1 MSFDAALNYF
11 ANTLHQLG
19 PTLDAG
25 LLIFARTLAF
35 IQYCSIFNRKDVA
48 FNIKLAF
55 AIFLT
60 MTLLWIV
67 PIEPSSNVL
76 HNLGAA
82 FFIQLIINI
91 TLGALLGF
99 VGDLLLKTLS
109 SAGSTMNAQIGLSS
123 AMVFDP
129 STKTQVMILD
139 RLFAFIGLL
148 LFIHL
153 GGFYWLIQGLERSF
167 QVFPLYNPMP
177 DVINEINLDY
187 LTTVSSNIINVGTQ
201 LVSPIIIVT
210 MAVDIILGIVN
221 RTAQQMPVFQMSFAL
236 KPSIGVAVLLATL
249 PIMLQSM
256 VNFLTDYSQL
266 Y

>member
-1 MSFDAALNYF
+1 MAFEAALQGFNDI
-11 ANTLHQLG
+11 LRELG
-19 PTLDAG
+19 PTMDAG
-25 LLIFARTLAF
+25 LLIFARTLAY

-60 MTLLWIV
+60 LILLWIV
-67 PIEPSSNVL
+67 PIERPEALEAGITGKFLLQVGVNV
-76 HNLGAA
+76 
-82 FFIQLIINI
+82 
-91 TLGALLGF
+91 TLGLLLGF

-109 SAGSTMNAQIGLSS
+109 AAGSMMNAQIGLSS

-139 RLFAFIGLL
+139 RLFAFLGLL

-153 GGFYWLIQGLERSF
+153 GGFYWLVQGLERSF
-167 QVFPLYNPMP
+167 HVFPLYESMP
-177 DVINEINLDY
+177 DVIGEINLDY
-187 LTTVSSNIINVGTQ
+187 LETASGNIINVGTQ
-201 LVSPIIIVT
+201 LVAPIIIVT

-236 KPSIGVAVLLATL
+236 KPSIGVAVLLATT
-249 PIMLQSM
+249 PIMIQSM
-256 VNFLTDYSQL
+256 IDFLTDYSQL